1 MTTLTLVP
9 KKITHGDELVI
20 LPKKEYDN
28 LRRRLDETRDA
39 LIKIREGEKEYKA
52 GKIRPMRSLSQL
64 DKR

>member
-1 MTTLTLVP
+1 MAILTLIS

-52 GKIRPMRSLSQL
+52 GKIRPVDSLSCL

>member
-1 MTTLTLVP
+1 MTTLTLIP

-39 LIKIREGEKEYKA
+39 LVKIREGEKEYKA